1 MYSKKLHM
9 FQSKPLVIVL
19 IGPTASGKTELAIEI
34 AKYFN
39 INIHNIDSRQLYK
52 FMDIGTA
59 KPTKDQQKTIKHFLI
74 DLAEPSSKLNAMQF
88 QAIATKSIN
97 REINQKRIPFLVGG
111 SGLYM
116 NSIIKGFFAPD
127 IPPQKNLR
135 SQFEKLGQEKCWEL
149 LKICDPTSTKNI
161 NYADQV
167 RTIRALECFY
177 VTGNPISSQSYQNP
191 PPWKIL
197 ELGIHREDLKTRIVK
212 RTKNMFEFGIL
223 EETENIINQFG
234 SNLPLLKTI
243 GYKEAKDVIKKNLDI
258 EDAIELTTRKTIQ
271 FAKRQKTWFRN
282 KNNPIWLNNKNLLKD
297 AIINIEYALS

>member
-1 MYSKKLHM
+1 MIAP
-9 FQSKPLVIVL
+9 KPLVIVL
-19 IGPTASGKTELAIEI
+19 IGPTASGKTELGIDI

-39 INIHNIDSRQLYK
+39 INIHNVDSRQLYR

-59 KPTKDQQKTIKHFLI
+59 KPTKEQQKTIKHFLI
-74 DLAEPSSKLNAMQF
+74 DFEEPSSQVNAKQF
-88 QAIATKSIN
+88 QEIATKSIN
-97 REINQKRIPFLVGG
+97 RELNKKRIPFLVGG

-127 IPPQKNLR
+127 VPPQKALR

-149 LKICDPTSTKNI
+149 LRICDPLLTKKI

-167 RTIRALECFY
+167 RTIRALEVFY
-177 VTGNPISSQSYQNP
+177 VTGKPMSSQKSQNP

-197 ELGIHREDLKTRIVK
+197 ELGLDREDLKERIFT
-212 RTKNMFEFGIL
+212 RTKSMYEFGLID
-223 EETENIINQFG
+223 ETENIMNQFG
-234 SNLPLLKTI
+234 SNLPLLETI
-243 GYKEAKDVIKKNLDI
+243 GYKEAKDVIKENLKI
-258 EDAIELTTRKTIQ
+258 EEAIELTTTKTIQ

-297 AIINIEYALS
+297 AIINIKYALR

>member
-1 MYSKKLHM
+1 M
-9 FQSKPLVIVL
+9 FQPKPLVIVL
-19 IGPTASGKTELAIEI
+19 IGPTASGKTELGIEI

-39 INIHNIDSRQLYK
+39 LNIHNVDSRQLYR

-59 KPTKDQQKTIKHFLI
+59 KPTKEQQKTIKHFLI
-74 DLAEPSSKLNAMQF
+74 DLEEPSSQVNAKQF
-88 QAIATKSIN
+88 QEIATKSIN
-97 REINQKRIPFLVGG
+97 RELNQKRIPFLIGG

-127 IPPQKNLR
+127 VPPQKALR

-149 LKICDPTSTKNI
+149 LKICDPVLTKKI

-167 RTIRALECFY
+167 RTIRALEVFY
-177 VTGNPISSQSYQNP
+177 VTGKPMSSQKFQNP

-197 ELGIHREDLKTRIVK
+197 ELGLNREDLKERIFK
-212 RTKNMFEFGIL
+212 RTKNMFEFGIID
-223 EETENIINQFG
+223 ETKEIINQYG
-234 SNLPLLKTI
+234 SNLPLLETI
-243 GYKEAKDVIKKNLDI
+243 GYKEAKDVIKENLKI
-258 EDAIELTTRKTIQ
+258 EKAIELTTTKTIQ

-297 AIINIEYALS
+297 AIINIKYALR

>member
-1 MYSKKLHM
+1 M
-9 FQSKPLVIVL
+9 FQPKPLVIVL
-19 IGPTASGKTELAIEI
+19 IGPTASGKTELGIEI

-39 INIHNIDSRQLYK
+39 LNIHNVDSRQLYR

-59 KPTKDQQKTIKHFLI
+59 KPTKEQQKTIKHFLI
-74 DLAEPSSKLNAMQF
+74 DLEEPSSQVNAKQF
-88 QAIATKSIN
+88 QEIATKSIN
-97 REINQKRIPFLVGG
+97 RELNQKRIPFLIGG

-127 IPPQKNLR
+127 VPPQKALR

-149 LKICDPTSTKNI
+149 LKICDPVLTKKI

-167 RTIRALECFY
+167 RTIRALEVFY
-177 VTGNPISSQSYQNP
+177 LTGKPISSQKFQDP

-197 ELGIHREDLKTRIVK
+197 ELGLYREDLKERIFK
-212 RTKNMFEFGIL
+212 RTKNMFEFGIID
-223 EETENIINQFG
+223 ETKKIINQYG
-234 SNLPLLKTI
+234 SNLPLLETI
-243 GYKEAKDVIKKNLDI
+243 GYREAKDVIKENLKL
-258 EDAIELTTRKTIQ
+258 EKAIEITTTKTIQ

-297 AIINIEYALS
+297 AIINIKYALR